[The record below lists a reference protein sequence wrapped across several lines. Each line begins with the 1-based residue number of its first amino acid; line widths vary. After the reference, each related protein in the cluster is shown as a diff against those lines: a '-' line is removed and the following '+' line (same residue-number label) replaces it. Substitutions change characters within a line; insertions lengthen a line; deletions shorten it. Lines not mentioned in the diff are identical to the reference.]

1 MKASRSRSTLGPP
14 ATSQECDVALI
25 YGVSQV
31 TSYLREILEYDD
43 VLRDIW
49 IEGEVANLRR
59 PGSGHAYFTLRDS
72 NSSLRCVLFRG
83 SRGGTHLEDG
93 VAVVAHGR
101 VSIYEARGDLQLIA
115 DIIQPEGVGELQMR
129 LEQLRLKL
137 QQEGLF
143 DESRKR
149 SLPGFPGR
157 IGVVTSPTGAVWQD
171 IRTVVARRYPLVEL
185 LLAPA
190 MVQGDAAAGT
200 IVEGL
205 AALNREPDV
214 DAIIVARGGGSLEDL
229 WPFNEESVARAVF
242 ASRVPVVSAVGHETD
257 FTICDLVADVRA
269 PTPSAAAEL
278 VVPDRS
284 ELLVR
289 LSAAAQDI
297 ETAVS
302 QRLERA
308 SGEVEA
314 LRSRVE
320 RAVPSL
326 DDLRIHV
333 DDLLDD
339 AKTRLAHRIELA
351 RVRVGGLSAALRT
364 LSPLDTLRR
373 GYAIVVDPST
383 GAVLSDAR
391 DTQPGSALDITL
403 NKGTIAVAVESV
415 SANPVEP

>member
-1 MKASRSRSTLGPP
+1 MAF
-14 ATSQECDVALI
+14 I

-31 TSYLREILEYDD
+31 TSYLRDLLAYDD
-43 VLRDIW
+43 TLSDIW

-72 NSSLRCVLFRG
+72 NSSLRCVLFRN
-83 SRGGTHLEDG
+83 SRGAAHLQDG
-93 VAVVAHGR
+93 AAVAAHGR
-101 VSIYEARGDLQLIA
+101 VSLYEVRGDLQMVA
-115 DIIQPEGVGELQMR
+115 DVIQPEGVGELQMR
-129 LEQLRLKL
+129 LEQLKAALER
-137 QQEGLF
+137 QGLF

-149 SLPGFPGR
+149 SLPDFPRR

-171 IRTVVARRYPLVEL
+171 IRTVVSRRYPLVEL

-190 MVQGDAAAGT
+190 MVQGDSAAAT

-205 AALNREPDV
+205 SALNTEPDIDV
-214 DAIIVARGGGSLEDL
+214 IIVARGGGSLEDL

-242 ASRVPVVSAVGHETD
+242 ASRIPVVSAVGHETD
-257 FTICDLVADVRA
+257 FTVCDLVADVRA

-278 VVPDRS
+278 VVPDRA
-284 ELLVR
+284 ELLNR
-289 LSAAAQDI
+289 LSATTIGMDTTLSLRLGRAYGEI
-297 ETAVS
+297 EPLQS
-302 QRLERA
+302 RLD
-308 SGEVEA
+308 
-314 LRSRVE
+314 

-339 AKTRLAHRIELA
+339 AKTRLSHRIELA
-351 RVRVGGLSAALRT
+351 RARVGGLSAALRT
-364 LSPLDTLRR
+364 LSPVDTLRR
-373 GYAIVVDPST
+373 GYAIAVDRST

-391 DTQPGSALDITL
+391 DTQPGSALDITF

-415 SANPVEP
+415 SVNPVEP